1 MKLGLFE
8 AFKAIQIGNL
18 GLKVTNGSLRGLE
31 KSAHRHHMYSK
42 GRRINLMEESIMSI
56 RWSTRRKTRE
66 EIEQENERQADAMEE
81 LEKALEQK
89 KLEREAEERAKMPT
103 FKRRF

>member
-8 AFKAIQIGNL
+8 AIKGMEIGNSGLTVTKRSL
-18 GLKVTNGSLRGLE
+18 GGLE
-31 KSAHRHHMYSK
+31 KSAHRHHIIVRP
-42 GRRINLMEESIMSI
+42 GVPGTMESTMSI

-89 KLEREAEERAKMPT
+89 KAEREAEERARMPT